1 MEWKDFLKH
10 HGIFTHINCGTAH
23 PLTPAYTLSSL
34 PFLFLPFSS
43 SLPSSDDE
51 FFANLAVDAML
62 AVKTPTPTGGAKYP
76 VKAVNI
82 LKAHGKSTRE
92 SVFIRGYALN
102 CTVASQ
108 AMPTKIVNA
117 KMACL
122 DMNLQKARMHLGV
135 NIVVDDPDK
144 LEDIRRR

>member
-1 MEWKDFLKH
+1 M
-10 HGIFTHINCGTAH
+10 N
-23 PLTPAYTLSSL
+23 LTIPRHRD
-34 PFLFLPFSS
+34 
-43 SLPSSDDE
+43 SD

-62 AVKTPTPTGGAKYP
+62 AVKSTNAKGESKYS

-82 LKAHGKSTRE
+82 LKAHGKSGRE
-92 SVFIRGYALN
+92 SMFVRGYALN

-108 AMPTKIVNA
+108 AMKTKIQNA
-117 KMACL
+117 KIACL

-144 LEDIRRR
+144 LEDIRRRFVFIDLFHL